1 VQWTPNF
8 PTNSWNT
15 FSNIISYTSI
25 TNGTNGL
32 FMFLDDGSQTGG
44 FGPMRFYRLILYNSS
59 VVSNVIPLTN
69 GVPLNFTTG
78 AGLTNYFSF
87 DITQTNAAV
96 LFELYNLSGNGDLM
110 AQESNLP
117 VTLPYFASTN
127 SSTNYEQIVIRT
139 NTGPA
144 NLNAISWFLGVP
156 NRDSVPVS
164 YTIRAIIPTNGILI
178 SGLPLNLAGARSGT
192 NVLLAWGPTVDGE
205 KYEVRTNGTL
215 SVNGWG
221 VLTNF
226 VITGTS
232 ASFTDPIPPGSL
244 SSLFYQ
250 VVQVP

>member
-1 VQWTPNF
+1 VA
-8 PTNSWNT
+8 S
-15 FSNIISYTSI
+15 
-25 TNGTNGL
+25 G
-32 FMFLDDGSQTGG
+32 
-44 FGPMRFYRLILYNSS
+44 
-59 VVSNVIPLTN
+59 VIPLTN

-78 AGLTNYFSF
+78 VGLTNYFSF

-96 LFELYNLSGNGDLM
+96 LFELYNLNGNGDLL
-110 AQESNLP
+110 AQMSNLP
-117 VTLPYFASTN
+117 VTMGPFLSTN

-156 NRDSVPVS
+156 NRDSNPVS
-164 YTIRAIIPTNGILI
+164 YIIRAVVPTNGILI
-178 SGLPLNLAGARSGT
+178 SGLPLNLGGSRSGT
-192 NVLLAWGPTVDGE
+192 NMQLAWGPTVNGE

-226 VITGTS
+226 VAGGTA
-232 ASFTDPIPPGSL
+232 ASFTDPIPPGTL